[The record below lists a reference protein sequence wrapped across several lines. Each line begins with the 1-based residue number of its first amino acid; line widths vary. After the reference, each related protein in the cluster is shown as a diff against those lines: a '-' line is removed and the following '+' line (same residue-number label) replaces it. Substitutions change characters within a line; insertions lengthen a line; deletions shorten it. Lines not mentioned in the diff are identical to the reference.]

1 MGATALVG
9 NTEDEGGNRFA
20 SVSTYQGPPDQIDD
34 GLRYAQEN
42 IVPSLQV
49 VEGFEGVYL
58 LVDRQSGKVLTI
70 TLWESERR
78 CLPARRRQRSCVASI
93 EGSGIKSLPLRPAAK
108 KLRAWRGMR
117 SPSHRSEA
125 SLGSRFQ

>member
-1 MGATALVG
+1 LIPWGASALVRSTG
-9 NTEDEGGNRFA
+9 DKGGNMFA

-42 IVPSLQV
+42 IVPSLQE

-70 TLWESERR
+70 TLWETE
-78 CLPARRRQRSCVASI
+78 
-93 EGSGIKSLPLRPAAK
+93 AA
-108 KLRAWRGMR
+108 LRASEEEANQLRGE
-117 SPSHRSEA
+117 HRGRWDQVPTSEA
-125 SLGSRFQ
+125 GVQEAGGVEWYEVAISPERS